1 MSKLTL
7 ESPAKLN
14 LCLAITGARP
24 DGFHNLV
31 SLVSPLVWGD
41 TLEVVA
47 ADEFS
52 LQCTDPELPTDRSN
66 LVLKAA
72 YAFRTRTGFRGG
84 ARFHLIKRVP
94 VGAGLGGG
102 SSNAVAAL
110 VALNEM
116 SGGTLSCTEL
126 ADLAAEVGSDCPLF
140 LQKGPVVM
148 RGRGELIEPLG
159 KTEALTVNGRAVL
172 VFKPGFGVST
182 PWAFAQLRAKSPAG
196 YMQSQEAEARLSAWR
211 RGEVSLESF
220 LFNTMEAPVF
230 TKFPAMPAL
239 LECLE
244 ARFGLQGRMSGSGS
258 ACFALLP
265 DHAPI
270 EEISATIRDA
280 WGESALVLQT
290 RLA

>member
-1 MSKLTL
+1 M
-7 ESPAKLN
+7 
-14 LCLAITGARP
+14 
-24 DGFHNLV
+24 
-31 SLVSPLVWGD
+31 
-41 TLEVVA
+41 A
-47 ADEFS
+47 ADQFS
-52 LQCTDPELPTDRSN
+52 LQCTDPELPTDASN

-72 YAFRTRTGFRGG
+72 YAFRTSTGFPGG
-84 ARFHLIKRVP
+84 ARFNLVKRVP

-102 SSNAVAAL
+102 SSNGAAAL
-110 VALNEM
+110 VALNKL
-116 SGGTLSCTEL
+116 SGCNLSAKQL
-126 ADLAAEVGSDCPLF
+126 ADLAAKVGSDCPLF

-159 KTEALTVNGRAVL
+159 APDALTVTGRAVL

-196 YMQSQEAEARLSAWR
+196 YMQSQDAEARLSAWR
-211 RGEVSLESF
+211 RGEVGLESL

-230 TKFPAMPAL
+230 TKFPAIPAL
-239 LECLE
+239 LERLQ